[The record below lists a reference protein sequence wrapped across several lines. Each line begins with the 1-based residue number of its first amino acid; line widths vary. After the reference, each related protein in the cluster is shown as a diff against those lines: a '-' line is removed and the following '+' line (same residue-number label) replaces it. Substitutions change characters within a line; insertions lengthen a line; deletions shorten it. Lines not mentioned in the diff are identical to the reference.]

1 MESRGNPAPNVS
13 GLSAYPSKGGFIP
26 LGTLDPTTI
35 GQLQPHLARRQD
47 QPRTPPPLVRTF
59 PGQDQ
64 PRQDQPRR
72 PLAPVLGRATPDI
85 LDILGPAP
93 KHPPAPEHV
102 IVLDS
107 PSSPDPS
114 PPSSPVNTPP
124 KKELAPSPP
133 VSSSRTICS
142 DRRISPSATSTI
154 ALRATSTITLF
165 NVISF
170 IFIFKLELDDG
181 KRWYFTSPF
190 TASEVS
196 VARCDA

>member
-13 GLSAYPSKGGFIP
+13 GLSAYPSNGGFIP

-93 KHPPAPEHV
+93 QHPPAPEHV

-107 PSSPDPS
+107 LSSPDPS

-133 VSSSRTICS
+133 VSSSRVFCEGPRYI
-142 DRRISPSATSTI
+142 
-154 ALRATSTITLF
+154 LRQDHQFQCPECPPPFLTDF
-165 NVISF
+165 EW
-170 IFIFKLELDDG
+170 EL
-181 KRWYFTSPF
+181 RY
-190 TASEVS
+190 
-196 VARCDA
+196 RDAW